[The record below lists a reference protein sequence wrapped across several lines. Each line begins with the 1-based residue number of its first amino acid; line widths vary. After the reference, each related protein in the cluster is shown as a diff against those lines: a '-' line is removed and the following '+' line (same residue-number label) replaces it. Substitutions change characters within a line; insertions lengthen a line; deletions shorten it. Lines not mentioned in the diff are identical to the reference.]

1 MEQEPRMW
9 VPLVGP
15 TSFLFFPLFLSVSS
29 PLPHPFLVPLFLSV
43 PHAAREGGRRRWRRP
58 SLAVRQRGGEAAMEG
73 GLAVVERGRRRGT
86 GGCGSATWPGAS
98 ARAAAAGRVAGRWL
112 GAAPGEKRWGTEE
125 TAAVGERRMAAVWRR
140 MPRWRDWCGM
150 EGGGELRG
158 SAPASSRLN
167 RAPRCRVEEGT
178 KATVDGGEEDS
189 AVEWNGGPTRVHG
202 SARPRQ
208 RRRATRA
215 RSRLSAGR
223 GDGVGGAR
231 GRAVRGSARRRP
243 RKEETT
249 VRTTAASR
257 HDSKIK
263 NREKGRK

>member
-1 MEQEPRMW
+1 
-9 VPLVGP
+9 
-15 TSFLFFPLFLSVSS
+15 
-29 PLPHPFLVPLFLSV
+29 
-43 PHAAREGGRRRWRRP
+43 
-58 SLAVRQRGGEAAMEG
+58 MEG
-73 GLAVVERGRRRGT
+73 GLAVVERGGEGGDRGVERDVAGRSARRRR
-86 GGCGSATWPGAS
+86 PG
-98 ARAAAAGRVAGRWL
+98 VCGRWL
-112 GAAPGEKRWGTEE
+112 GAAPERAVGTEE
-125 TAAVGERRMAAVWRR
+125 TAAVGGEEDGSGGGGCRGGEIG
-140 MPRWRDWCGM
+140 GM
-150 EGGGELRG
+150 EGGRALRVG
-158 SAPASSRLN
+158 ACTSRLN

-178 KATVDGGEEDS
+178 KATVDGERRTGGGG
-189 AVEWNGGPTRVHG
+189 NGGPTRVHG

>member
-1 MEQEPRMW
+1 
-9 VPLVGP
+9 
-15 TSFLFFPLFLSVSS
+15 
-29 PLPHPFLVPLFLSV
+29 
-43 PHAAREGGRRRWRRP
+43 
-58 SLAVRQRGGEAAMEG
+58 MEG
-73 GLAVVERGRRRGT
+73 GLAVVERGGGRRRGT

-249 VRTTAASR
+249 GINGTARRPTSTPCPTEARLSSWPAAAEQAAKR
-257 HDSKIK
+257 LRMR
-263 NREKGRK
+263 REEDGSGSGKVLTVITYKFQPSI